1 LILYLIVLP
10 TVLLHIAYAG
20 CRVLMSLF
28 ALQLGASPFTV
39 GIILS
44 LIGVLPILFAITA
57 GQSIDRIGVRIPML
71 AGAGMVSASLL
82 LAVAVPRVEILF
94 IVSPLVGAGFVIYH
108 IAVNHAAGVLGLPED
123 RVKNFSLMA
132 LTFSTSGF
140 LGPTITGFAIDL
152 IGYRYTFLLLA
163 TSAAI
168 PLAMLLMM
176 NLETPRYAPGK
187 THGKSLH
194 VMDLLRDR
202 TMRRVFIISSAL
214 SVGWD
219 LFTFVVPIHGS
230 RIGLSASQI
239 GLILGAFG
247 VAVFAVRLA
256 LPLFAHRVS
265 EWQMMVTAMITTGVM
280 LFLFPL
286 THHVPLLVL
295 MAFLLGIGLG
305 GAQPMIMTL
314 LYQHAPPGRGGE
326 AVGMRT
332 LLININQTGIPLMFG
347 ALGAALGMT
356 PVFWTMAIL
365 LAGSGYLMRKP

>member
-1 LILYLIVLP
+1 MKLTRSDHWTALAAAAIMVGGALVVFFNRYSHLVKRLPGVLLWDSNVFAAAGRMVAQGLNPYLAPVIDNPSPLPFISAPQVAIVLGGLAHVMGP
-10 TVLLHIAYAG
+10 A
-20 CRVLMSLF
+20 LF
-28 ALQLGASPFTV
+28 ALLTLCHIAALILTPL
-39 GIILS
+39 ILS
-44 LIGVLPILFAITA
+44 RLFLGKDWKDAALGYGLFAC
-57 GQSIDRIGVRIPML
+57 G
-71 AGAGMVSASLL
+71 
-82 LAVAVPRVEILF
+82 
-94 IVSPLVGAGFVIYH
+94 
-108 IAVNHAAGVLGLPED
+108 
-123 RVKNFSLMA
+123 
-132 LTFSTSGF
+132 
-140 LGPTITGFAIDL
+140 
-152 IGYRYTFLLLA
+152 
-163 TSAAI
+163 
-168 PLAMLLMM
+168 
-176 NLETPRYAPGK
+176 
-187 THGKSLH
+187 
-194 VMDLLRDR
+194 
-202 TMRRVFIISSAL
+202 
-214 SVGWD
+214 
-219 LFTFVVPIHGS
+219 
-230 RIGLSASQI
+230 
-239 GLILGAFG
+239 LGAFG